1 MCPSDVGLAR
11 VYAERII
18 KEIVSFSI
26 SHKSLGVL
34 DNILFNFDIKID
46 QCIVQNQLRGI
57 WVRLKMKRFR
67 ATCSPSASSFPC
79 FAIISALWFNKL
91 EPFNYELHVCIC
103 NICNAICKLYVKDV
117 HSRSTLI
124 GWQRV
129 GGAIEYISFG
139 RIVPVRSYA
148 NFSSIGRLI
157 DRYHHAHKF
166 AILWGGPCS

>member
-57 WVRLKMKRFR
+57 
-67 ATCSPSASSFPC
+67 
-79 FAIISALWFNKL
+79 
-91 EPFNYELHVCIC
+91 
-103 NICNAICKLYVKDV
+103 
-117 HSRSTLI
+117 
-124 GWQRV
+124 
-129 GGAIEYISFG
+129 
-139 RIVPVRSYA
+139 
-148 NFSSIGRLI
+148 
-157 DRYHHAHKF
+157 
-166 AILWGGPCS
+166 